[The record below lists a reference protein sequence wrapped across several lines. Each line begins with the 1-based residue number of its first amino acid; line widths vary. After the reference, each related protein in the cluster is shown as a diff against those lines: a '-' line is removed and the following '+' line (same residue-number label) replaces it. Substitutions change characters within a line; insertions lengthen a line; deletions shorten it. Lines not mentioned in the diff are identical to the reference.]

1 MHLKYISSTRIFS
14 SRFTKIFLLFCACAF
29 IGSSI
34 GKIVSHNTARQT
46 AASAQS
52 SNWGL
57 SFQEEGKRPV
67 GNATIEEL
75 AQYNAFFAED
85 TEEKKIYLTFDAGF
99 ENGNTPAI
107 LDALKKHQAPATFF
121 VVGNFISENKDLIK
135 RMETEG
141 HIVGNH
147 TMTHPDM
154 SKISTKESFQ
164 KELSDVEKIYREITG
179 KEMTKFYRPPQG
191 IYSTQNLSMAR
202 ELGYH
207 TFFWSLAYVDW
218 KQEEQPTREEAMSK
232 LLKRVHP
239 GAIVLLHNTSRTNG
253 EILDEVLT
261 KWEEM
266 GYHFASL
273 EELVSSGSREA
284 RSFFLTDNQENP
296 VKSAAPT
303 HAAGS
308 QKQARGKLTSFMAI
322 SAVIMRA
329 NSSTTPPIIGR
340 KL

>member
-1 MHLKYISSTRIFS
+1 M
-14 SRFTKIFLLFCACAF
+14 SRGLGDVYK
-29 IGSSI
+29 
-34 GKIVSHNTARQT
+34 RQ
-46 AASAQS
+46 
-52 SNWGL
+52 
-57 SFQEEGKRPV
+57 
-67 GNATIEEL
+67 
-75 AQYNAFFAED
+75 
-85 TEEKKIYLTFDAGF
+85 
-99 ENGNTPAI
+99 GNTHAI

-218 KQEEQPTREEAMSK
+218 YQDNQPDPQEAIAK
-232 LLKRVHP
+232 LTKRIHP
-239 GAIVLLHNTSRTNG
+239 GAIVLLHSTSSTNAQ
-253 EILDEVLT
+253 ILDELLD
-261 KWEEM
+261 KWGEM
-266 GYHFASL
+266 GYSFHSL
-273 EELVSSGSREA
+273 NEL
-284 RSFFLTDNQENP
+284 
-296 VKSAAPT
+296 
-303 HAAGS
+303 
-308 QKQARGKLTSFMAI
+308 
-322 SAVIMRA
+322 
-329 NSSTTPPIIGR
+329 
-340 KL
+340 

>member
-1 MHLKYISSTRIFS
+1 MHLKYISPTRIFS
-14 SRFTKIFLLFCACAF
+14 SRFTRIFLLFCACAF

-191 IYSTQNLSMAR
+191 IYSTQNLSMAK

-218 KQEEQPTREEAMSK
+218 QQDDQPTHEEAFDK
-232 LLKRVHP
+232 LLSRVHP
-239 GAIVLLHNTSRTNG
+239 GAVVLLHNTSKTNG
-253 EILDEVLT
+253 EIMEELLS

-266 GYHFASL
+266 GYTFRPLSD
-273 EELVSSGSREA
+273 
-284 RSFFLTDNQENP
+284 LT
-296 VKSAAPT
+296 KAA
-303 HAAGS
+303 
-308 QKQARGKLTSFMAI
+308 
-322 SAVIMRA
+322 
-329 NSSTTPPIIGR
+329 
-340 KL
+340 